1 MDNSFELKHYEVIV
15 GNIGRVY
22 HDNNLD
28 NPNVNMEALE
38 VFKEY
43 VVMSKSKAGRSQRA
57 GRVSG
62 ESVWLLVNGELVDE
76 ILGENNE

>member
-1 MDNSFELKHYEVIV
+1 MLNSFELKHYEVIV
-15 GNIGRVY
+15 SNIGRVY
-22 HDNNLD
+22 HDNNWD

-43 VVMSKSKAGRSQRA
+43 VVMSKSKAGKA

-62 ESVWLLVNGELVDE
+62 ESVWLLVNGELVE
-76 ILGENNE
+76 ELLGENHE

>member
-1 MDNSFELKHYEVIV
+1 MLNSFELKHYEVIV

-22 HDNNLD
+22 HDNNLN
-28 NPNVNMEALE
+28 NPSVNMEALD

-43 VVMSKSKAGRSQRA
+43 AVMAKSKA

-62 ESVWLLVNGELVDE
+62 EPVWLLVNGELVDE

>member
-1 MDNSFELKHYEVIV
+1 MLNSFELKHYEVIV

-22 HDNNLD
+22 HDNNWS
-28 NPNVNMEALE
+28 NPNVDMEALE

-43 VVMSKSKAGRSQRA
+43 AVMSKIKAGRA
-57 GRVSG
+57 SG

>member
-1 MDNSFELKHYEVIV
+1 MLNSFELKHYEVIV
-15 GNIGRVY
+15 SNIGRVY
-22 HDNNLD
+22 HDNNWD

-43 VVMSKSKAGRSQRA
+43 VVMSKSRA